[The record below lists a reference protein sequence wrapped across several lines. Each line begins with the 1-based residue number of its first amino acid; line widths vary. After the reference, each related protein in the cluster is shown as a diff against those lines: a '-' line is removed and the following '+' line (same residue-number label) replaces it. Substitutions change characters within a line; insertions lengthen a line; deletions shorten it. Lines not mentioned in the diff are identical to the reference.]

1 MAQRMHFMVSWPVA
15 PMRGCD
21 HFLTMH
27 ARGAQMYESRSVKAL
42 PGLVVPVVRGVLR
55 SIKPVL
61 QSDWLVHDR
70 GQH

>member
-21 HFLTMH
+21 FLTMH
-27 ARGAQMYESRSVKAL
+27 ARVTQMYESRSVKAL